1 MQLRRIYA
9 ASRADSCDFFAA
21 RHTLTFFHKE
31 PVIMRIGRNPPIIML
46 NQNQVAET
54 FKLVSGISNHTFVGG
69 LNICAERGFDVYAV
83 IGPPFADGTE
93 V

>member
-1 MQLRRIYA
+1 MQLRRVYA
-9 ASRADSCDFFAA
+9 ASRTHGCDFFAT
-21 RHTLTFFHKE
+21 RHTLTFFHKK

-54 FKLVSGISNHTFVGG
+54 FKLVSGISNHTFVRS
-69 LNICAERGFDVYAV
+69 LNICAERRFDVYAV
-83 IGPPFADGTE
+83 IGSSFADSAE